1 MSATCCLDDLALDT
15 AICRGGGGVR
25 AQQLQRGLRA
35 SGGAAPS
42 AQARAVADRAGLARR
57 TGLVWR
63 VAGES
68 DSEDDMSLSSE
79 EASDDEVPEN
89 KAQVRQSARLS

>member
-1 MSATCCLDDLALDT
+1 MWFCH
-15 AICRGGGGVR
+15 V
-25 AQQLQRGLRA
+25 
-35 SGGAAPS
+35 
-42 AQARAVADRAGLARR
+42 
-57 TGLVWR
+57 GLVWR

-89 KAQVRQSARLS
+89 KAQVRHPPRLPLRVGAMCSCRWLAR